1 MNRNGSIWTGP
12 IVQGGMVGRT
22 WWAER
27 LKQFYLNLFIINRCQ
42 TGSFG
47 QYGMIGLSA
56 NFIIIIKH

>member
-1 MNRNGSIWTGP
+1 
-12 IVQGGMVGRT
+12 MVGRT

-27 LKQFYLNLFIINRCQ
+27 LKQLYLILFIINRCQ

-56 NFIIIIKH
+56 NLFR